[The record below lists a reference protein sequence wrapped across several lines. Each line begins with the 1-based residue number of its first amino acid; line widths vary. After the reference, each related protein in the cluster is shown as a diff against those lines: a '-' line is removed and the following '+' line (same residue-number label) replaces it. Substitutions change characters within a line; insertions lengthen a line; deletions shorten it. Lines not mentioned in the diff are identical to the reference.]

1 MSDGSTPGQ
10 PESNAPGLSALA
22 YRAGTYASFYADMIA
37 RLHTQSIPS
46 GPNTGTRPLAA
57 LTTRAADDPVIALLD
72 ACAVVCDVLT
82 FYQERIAN
90 EAFLRTAIERRSVLE
105 LARAIG
111 YELAPG
117 VAASTYLA
125 FTIDNSAGAP
135 PSTTVPAGTKVQ
147 SIPAQGGLP
156 QTFETSTDLQ
166 AAGAWNAL
174 TPRMTRPQDLAICGG
189 ALWLL
194 GISTSFPASTPGLVD
209 LLQLAPPVAPMPI
222 FAQPGAAA
230 LGATPV
236 SAAPPPQPAP
246 VSRRTSTVSIAPLS
260 DATILA
266 ANLGSVPAV
275 PARQVFFAGIGLSIK
290 TGDRLLFVGQSSAG
304 PQALAFIANGVV
316 EEPALARTTVTLTA
330 QPQTPPPF
338 APAATAAERSAVPAL
353 ALQSGP
359 QGPLPFTQSNLQTAL
374 FSNELPDSTLGGV
387 IALNAWNDQLV
398 DRAANYQAPPPAP
411 PVDRGAFVLRA
422 KAGVFGSSAP
432 SWASLPLQLRYTTTY
447 TTNPADAK
455 SAVSVSPPYPA
466 PGWDVPNGPSIWTDS
481 GGNVLTNGTVRLDR
495 VVPGLLDGGWALLEA
510 FEPGDAA
517 RTQVAYRVRSIDE
530 RVVTDYALSLRTA
543 SLALS
548 DLSGSIAPSGDDFAA
563 DFGVR
568 NTTVY
573 LQSQGLALAEV
584 PIDDPLQPGD
594 TSIVLDGMVLGLTNG
609 LPIAVS
615 GMLVDPPGVPGSE
628 ILFISQIVHSN
639 RFTTLTF
646 TTGLVNGYVRQSV
659 TINANV
665 VAATNGESVTE
676 ILGSGDASQARQ
688 SFTLKRPPLTYV
700 SAATASGVQST
711 LAVRVNGILWN
722 EQQSLYGLSNGDRAF
737 AVRIADDGTTTVTF
751 GDGSSGSRLPTGSQN
766 VVAAYRTGIGSSGNT
781 GAGTIK
787 ILQSKPLGVKSAANP
802 VTAADAADPESLANA
817 RVNAPLRVLTLDR
830 IVSLDDYESFALAFA
845 GVGKAQAV
853 VLWNGATQIIG
864 ITVADAAGN
873 SPAPTSALLQN
884 LAQAIDAARSPG
896 QPVVISGF
904 AQVLF
909 NLSAALLIDPA
920 YQTDTV
926 RTAVSAAI
934 LANFSFAARAFAQ
947 SVTAAELFST
957 IQAVPGIIAVTL
969 TQLYVSTA
977 PADAP
982 PPVLLAAGAAVDAGV
997 VTPAALLL
1005 VNPAGLTLTE
1015 MAP

>member
-1 MSDGSTPGQ
+1 MSNATTPAQ

-46 GPNTGTRPLAA
+46 GPNAGTRPLAA
-57 LTTRAADDPVIALLD
+57 LTTRAADDPAIALLD

-174 TPRMTRPQDLAICGG
+174 TPRMTRPQDLAICAG

-194 GISTSFPASTPGLVD
+194 GISTSFPPSTPGLVD
-209 LLQLAPPVAPMPI
+209 LLQLAPPDAIALAP
-222 FAQPGAAA
+222 
-230 LGATPV
+230 TPV

-260 DATILA
+260 DATILD

-275 PARQVFFAGIGLSIK
+275 PARQVFFAGTGLTIK
-290 TGDRLLFVGQSSAG
+290 SGDRLLFVGQSDAG
-304 PQALAFIANGVV
+304 PQALAFIANDVL

-330 QPQTPPPF
+330 QPQTPPAF
-338 APAATAAERSAVPAL
+338 APAATAPEPPAVPAL
-353 ALQSGP
+353 APQSGP
-359 QGPLPFTQSNLQTAL
+359 QGPLPFTQSNLQAAL

-387 IALNAWNDQLV
+387 IALNAWDDQLV
-398 DRAANYQAPPPAP
+398 DRAANYQPPPPAP
-411 PVDRGAFVLRA
+411 PGDRGAFVLRA

-447 TTNPADAK
+447 TTNPADTK

-466 PGWDVPNGPSIWTDS
+466 PGWDVPNGPSVWTDS

-510 FEPGDAA
+510 FEAGDAA
-517 RTQVAYRVRSIDE
+517 RTQVAYRIRSIDE

-573 LQSQGLALAEV
+573 LQSEGLALAEV

-615 GMLVDPPGVPGSE
+615 GTLVDPPGVPANE

-639 RFTTLTF
+639 RFTALTF

-659 TINANV
+659 TINANA

-722 EQQSLYGLSNGDRAF
+722 EQPSLYGLSNGDRAF

-781 GAGTIK
+781 GVDTIK

-802 VTAADAADPESLANA
+802 VTAAHAADPESLANA

-896 QPVVISGF
+896 QPVVIAGF

-920 YQTDTV
+920 YQTDAV

-957 IQAVPGIIAVTL
+957 IQAVPGVIAVTL
-969 TQLYVSTA
+969 TQLYVSTG
-977 PADAP
+977 PANAP
-982 PPVLLAAGAAVDAGV
+982 PPVLYAAGAAVNAGV
-997 VTPAALLL
+997 VTPAQLLL